1 MARAVAREHDVGKQ
15 QIHYKWDRTNPPAV
29 EVEAGDIVHFE
40 TDEVTS
46 GQIKKGDPASKLTQ
60 LDFNRLYPLGGPVY
74 VKGAAPGDV
83 LEVDILD
90 LKPGAWGW
98 TGMIPGLGLLAADFP
113 DPYIRYFDL
122 GNRPTAELRKDIHI
136 PIAPF
141 CGTMGVATDA
151 DGPVDVL
158 PPTKGAGN
166 IDTRHLTA
174 GTKLYLPVYVAGA
187 LFSAGDCHAAQ
198 GDGEVCVTGIEC
210 PMTFSLRFAVVKG
223 GNMRPWS
230 YHFVTPPGTLQPKSD
245 AGGYYSVTALGPDL
259 MENARNA
266 VRDTIGWLTREK
278 GLSRD
283 DAYVL
288 CSLAGDLR
296 ISQIVD
302 QPNWGVSFYLALSV
316 FN

>member
-1 MARAVAREHDVGKQ
+1 MAKIGVREHHIGKTQ
-15 QIHYKWDRTNPPAV
+15 VHYKWDKSNEPAV
-29 EVEAGDIVHFE
+29 TVDAGDVVHFE
-40 TDEVTS
+40 TEEVTS
-46 GQIKKGDPASKLTQ
+46 GQIKKGDPAVKLTQ
-60 LDFNRLYPLGGPVY
+60 LDFNKLYPLGGPVY
-74 VKGAAPGDV
+74 VKGAQPGDV
-83 LEVDILD
+83 LEVEILD

-122 GNRPTAELRKDIHI
+122 GDRTTAELRHDIHI
-136 PIAPF
+136 PLAPF

-174 GTKLYLPVYVAGA
+174 GTRLYLPVFVEGA

-210 PMTFSLRFAVVKG
+210 PMSFSLRFSIIKG

-230 YHFVTPPGTLQPKSD
+230 YHFLTPAAPLQPKSD
-245 AGGYYSVTALGPDL
+245 AAGYHCVTALGPDL
-259 MENARNA
+259 MQNAQNA
-266 VRDTIGWLTREK
+266 VRDTIGWLTKDKSMSRE
-278 GLSRD
+278 

-296 ISQIVD
+296 ISQVVD
-302 QPNWGVSFYLALSV
+302 QPNWGVSFYMPMSV